1 MHQNRLILLSI
12 LMLPLFLA
20 SCIKA
25 FDPQIKGSDSKKYVV
40 MGRVSTA
47 DTMQTVNVSLS
58 SPISRPQYEAVNG
71 CTVTIMDD
79 RSNKFPLY
87 EVGNGDYIGKI
98 DPSFMFPGAS
108 FMVEVIVPDGTRIIS
123 DYDQMQSCP
132 NIDSVY
138 FEIDEIE
145 GNAISKTKGIQFYI
159 DLEGSLSDSREYLFE
174 AVETWEYHSDYPL
187 EWYYDGTVHHVVPPD
202 YSKMVCWRTEKIPEI
217 FTLNTKNLSFNASQR
232 IPLHFVNNLTSRLLY
247 GYSLLVKQ
255 IALSEAGYTFWD
267 QMRLNS
273 TQDGS
278 LYGKQP
284 IAIRGNLQNTSS
296 PDSEVLGFFGA
307 SSVSEKRIFVSNV
320 IEVFAETYCSPSVLR
335 KGLREITPRDYPAYL
350 MGDAERYYNVLLNN
364 ECVDC
369 TVLRGINIK
378 PAFWPK

>member
-1 MHQNRLILLSI
+1 MHRNRLLII
-12 LMLPLFLA
+12 PIVMLTLFSV

-25 FDPQIKGSDSKKYVV
+25 FDPQIKGSDSSKYVV
-40 MGRVSTA
+40 MGRVSSA
-47 DTMQTVNVSLS
+47 DTLQTVNVSLS
-58 SPISRPQYEAVNG
+58 SPISRPNYEAVSG
-71 CTVTIMDD
+71 CSVTIIDD
-79 RSNKFPLY
+79 RSNRFSLN
-87 EVGNGDYIGKI
+87 EAENGDYTGYI
-98 DPSFMFPGAS
+98 DPSYLFPGAS
-108 FMVEVIVPDGTRIIS
+108 FMVEVFLPDGTRIIS
-123 DYDQMQSCP
+123 DYDQMLACP
-132 NIDSVY
+132 IIDSVY

-145 GNAISKTKGIQFYI
+145 GNGISKTKGIQFYI
-159 DLEGSLSDSREYLFE
+159 DLTGSPTDSREYLFE

-202 YSKMVCWRTEKIPEI
+202 YSMFVCWRTEKIPEI
-217 FTLNTKNLSFNASQR
+217 FTLNTKNLSMNASKR

-255 IALSEAGYTFWD
+255 VALSEAGYTFWD

-284 IAIRGNLQNTSS
+284 IAIRGNLHNTSD

-307 SSVSEKRIFVSNV
+307 SSVSEKRIFLSNV
-320 IEVFAETYCSPSVLR
+320 IEVFAETYCSPAVLR
-335 KGLREITPRDYPAYL
+335 KGLREITPKDYPAYL
-350 MGDAERYYNVLLNN
+350 MGDAVRYYPVLLND

-369 TVLRGINIK
+369 TTLRGINIK
-378 PAFWPK
+378 PAFWPR